1 MYPNLT
7 WFTTRLA
14 LLGLSENR
22 ATEVIQ
28 VLQEELLM
36 RPHLRKPQVKWSPE
50 TQYAIVQVD
59 TEDFRPESAA
69 KQVQEEM
76 LESLAAVL
84 WETEGIHF
92 EILEVY
98 PSQN

>member
-1 MYPNLT
+1 
-7 WFTTRLA
+7 
-14 LLGLSENR
+14 
-22 ATEVIQ
+22 
-28 VLQEELLM
+28 
-36 RPHLRKPQVKWSPE
+36 
-50 TQYAIVQVD
+50 VQVD
-59 TEDFRPESAA
+59 TEDFKPESAA